1 MLMMCIDGGFVFVIP
16 FSLGNTG
23 DLFPKE
29 IKKRGHFWLFDFFL
43 FQPVDKTSLGAG
55 ALKV

>member
-1 MLMMCIDGGFVFVIP
+1 MLMMGIDGSFVFVIP
-16 FSLGNTG
+16 FSLRNTG
-23 DLFPKE
+23 DLFPKA

-43 FQPVDKTSLGAG
+43 FQPIDKMSLRAG